1 MNDRMRRYL
10 DEDRDETGEPE
21 EREREDRKS
30 TNAVKQQRRQASK
43 EWGRAIAKYHRDRK
57 KHGLTNDKP

>member
-10 DEDRDETGEPE
+10 DEDWDETGEPE
-21 EREREDRKS
+21 EREREERKS
-30 TNAVKQQRRQASK
+30 TNVVKQQRRQESK

-57 KHGLTNDKP
+57 KNGLTSGKP